1 MNDDKWPTDWPRL
14 FGLAAYEL
22 ATPLSLVQA
31 YARFLQSPKMDAF
44 PEKHQNIY
52 AELDRVAARA
62 LQVTQ
67 KMRELQAFETGRRWW
82 AGEKTEIS
90 LENVI
95 REAIA
100 TPGRWWD
107 PQVAVDVLINPG
119 ETAVMA
125 HAEPLKRAVVALL
138 SWVCGELGR
147 KQRYCMHIRIADSP
161 GPSPEY
167 RGCRDSRPHTCRSP
181 ARRAFGTFRRVPG
194 LHQSRLA
201 AGYPNDRGAWRSNL
215 VARRHHWS
223 AGRVAVALTGWRRP
237 GRNSW
242 IWRERLGLGRS
253 HRRQSF
259 TPPGGVP

>member
-22 ATPLSLVQA
+22 ATPLSLVQG

-147 KQRYCMHIRIADSP
+147 KQRYCLHIRIADSP
-161 GPSPEY
+161 GPSRNIVVAETA
-167 RGCRDSRPHTCRSP
+167 DLT
-181 ARRAFGTFRRVPG
+181 RAAVLPDTHLERFDDYQDFTSLDLPLATRTIEAHGGRIWWLEGTIG
-194 LHQSRLA
+194 L
-201 AGYPNDRGAWRSNL
+201 
-215 VARRHHWS
+215 
-223 AGRVAVALTGWRRP
+223 RVALP
-237 GRNSW
+237 
-242 IWRERLGLGRS
+242 L
-253 HRRQSF
+253 
-259 TPPGGVP
+259 P